1 MTLRFS
7 YGTGVLNLPEDVLK
21 HIDRA
26 GKREMRV
33 LLTVAALL
41 PCEEDALIAE
51 VATRTGLSVSEVS
64 AAVAFWRGTG
74 ALLAGDRAPD
84 AVTAAKATVEQ
95 APRAEKKPLPDKG
108 LPSYST
114 GELSH
119 ILESRRE
126 FASLVDACQQTFGK
140 IFNAAEVGII
150 AGMIDYLGVDGE
162 FVLLLLSHCVRMEKK
177 SLRYAEKTAISLYD
191 EGITDA
197 AALEER
203 LARIETLSTAIGQIR
218 AMFGAAARAL
228 STKEKRMIE
237 QWVLVMKYDMDVL
250 KLAYDATVDA
260 IHEPSFAYA
269 NTILDRWYAAGYR
282 TVEDVEA
289 ALAEYRRQK
298 AGTGSSFDVDDFFE
312 AALKK
317 TYGEQ

>member
-7 YGTGVLNLPEDVLK
+7 YGTGVLNLPEAVLS
-21 HIDRA
+21 HADRA
-26 GKREMRV
+26 GKRELRV
-33 LLTVAALL
+33 LLTISALL
-41 PCEEDALIAE
+41 PCEEDALVTSVAE
-51 VATRTGLSVSEVS
+51 RTGLSITEASS
-64 AAVAFWRGTG
+64 AIAFWRGTG
-74 ALLAGDRAPD
+74 VVLTGESRSD
-84 AVTAAKATVEQ
+84 AVQATTQAEPTAK
-95 APRAEKKPLPDKG
+95 AEKKPLPDKG
-108 LPSYST
+108 LPTYSAN
-114 GELSH
+114 ELSH

-126 FASLVDACQQTFGK
+126 FASLIDACQQTFGK

-177 SLRYAEKTAISLYD
+177 SLRYAEKTAISLFD
-191 EGITDA
+191 EGVTDA

-203 LARIETLSTAIGQIR
+203 LARIESLSTALGQIR
-218 AMFGAAARAL
+218 AMFGAASRAL

-282 TVEDVEA
+282 TAEDVEA

-298 AGTGSSFDVDDFFE
+298 EGKSNGFDLDDFFE